1 MAVLRDSASVREDL
15 QNDTAL
21 IHFWASDTHEDAQGE
36 TTTYTWKILNIWQR
50 IDGRWTFIGGMAMQK
65 GDRVW

>member
-1 MAVLRDSASVREDL
+1 MRTLFCLAVTL
-15 QNDTAL
+15 
-21 IHFWASDTHEDAQGE
+21 
-36 TTTYTWKILNIWQR
+36 TTYTWKILNIWQR